1 MFCGFSGFHELC
13 VVDESPTL
21 IAILHCEISNVIL
34 DTSLMK
40 FGPKFA
46 CKD

>member
-13 VVDESPTL
+13 VDESPTL

-40 FGPKFA
+40 FGPKFV